1 MSCCYSISQTVGTKL
16 RSPGTVTVTSLV
28 QVPVWDM
35 LNHIT
40 GQCNIRLHHSSKR
53 GALQMITIKPVNK
66 GEELVNSYGPLSD
79 SELLRRFGFIEAQPN
94 PHNGCEIPL
103 AMIAEAC
110 QAHCSELKDQG
121 MLDARLKFFRQHE
134 LVPTDGWFR
143 ADAQGKP
150 LPELVEVVRILL
162 LSSADFVAFEK
173 QVDQWRCPLSR
184 PLATLATVCPAV
196 QATIRDCATRHLTGF
211 AVSGIGCSD
220 SPDNLAFRAAQHVVD
235 IEQKA
240 LYGLHLWLERQTGS
254 SLASMCTAVWH
265 HVRTVS

>member
-1 MSCCYSISQTVGTKL
+1 M
-16 RSPGTVTVTSLV
+16 

-40 GQCNIRLHHSSKR
+40 GQCNIRLQHSSKR

-79 SELLRRFGFIEAQPN
+79 AELLRRFGFIEAQPN

-110 QAHCSELKDQG
+110 QAHCSDLKDQG
-121 MLDARLKFFRQHE
+121 MLDARLKFLRQHE
-134 LVPTDGWFR
+134 LVSSDGWFKT
-143 ADAQGKP
+143 DAQGKP
-150 LPELVEVVRILL
+150 QPELIEAVRILL

-173 QVDQWRCPLSR
+173 QVDQWHCPLSR
-184 PLATLATVCPAV
+184 PLTTLATVCLAV
-196 QATIRDCATRHLTGF
+196 QSVVRDSATKRLAGF
-211 AVSGIGCSD
+211 AVSGIDSSEPSD
-220 SPDNLAFRAAQHVVD
+220 NSAFRAAQHVVG
-235 IEQKA
+235 IERKA
-240 LYGLHLWLERQTGS
+240 LHGLHLWLDRQTGS

-265 HVRTVS
+265 HVRTAS